1 MSDDRIC
8 VGSIGGA
15 YGVQGEV
22 RIKSFCAVP
31 EDIESY
37 APLTTEDGSRSFTL
51 AILRPIKN
59 GFAGRIAEVA
69 TKEQADAL
77 KGTQLYASRDQ
88 LPNLPDDEY
97 YYTDLIGL
105 KVFDTGGAPLG
116 RVKSVQ
122 NRGASDL
129 LEVPRHPEL
138 QEVVNL
144 PLAKVSRIGA
154 MLMQYQAEGVLREEH
169 PIHAVAG
176 LLGPLIIMT
185 LLRGLPLPQEVPEVD
200 LEAVVDAYLHGR
212 HL

>member
-105 KVFDTGGAPLG
+105 EVFDTGGAPLG
-116 RVKSVQ
+116 HVKSVQ
-122 NRGASDL
+122 NHGASDL
-129 LEVPRHPEL
+129 LEVHAPGATATVL
-138 QEVVNL
+138 L
-144 PLAKVSRIGA
+144 PFTRA
-154 MLMQYQAEGVLREEH
+154 
-169 PIHAVAG
+169 AV
-176 LLGPLIIMT
+176 PT
-185 LLRGLPLPQEVPEVD
+185 VD
-200 LEAVVDAYLHGR
+200 LSARRIVADPPEGLF
-212 HL
+212 